1 MSNHSTQSWG
11 FRPKVIATD
20 LDGTIVSS
28 YDRISDRTI
37 AAFTKARDL
46 GVEIF
51 FVTGRPPRWMPEIKA
66 AFGFGHAI
74 CANGALHYDLL
85 DGNVIEEWLIPISNQ
100 VEAVTKL
107 RQAVPSIS
115 FATEYRDEFHH
126 ENAYIPR
133 WDVGVDHHPVEAI
146 EAKLTEPA
154 FKLLARCSHHEL
166 TSDELLAIAKKE
178 IGHLV
183 TITHS
188 NAGESLLEISA
199 IDVSKGKTLARLT
212 ERMGFT
218 SADVVTFGDN
228 PNDFSMLE
236 WADRSWAM
244 SDGHPDGP
252 KHAKFVAAAH
262 HQDGVAIVIEQLL
275 ELPTN

>member
-1 MSNHSTQSWG
+1 M
-11 FRPKVIATD
+11 
-20 LDGTIVSS
+20 
-28 YDRISDRTI
+28 
-37 AAFTKARDL
+37 
-46 GVEIF
+46 
-51 FVTGRPPRWMPEIKA
+51 
-66 AFGFGHAI
+66 
-74 CANGALHYDLL
+74 
-85 DGNVIEEWLIPISNQ
+85 
-100 VEAVTKL
+100 
-107 RQAVPSIS
+107 
-115 FATEYRDEFHH
+115 
-126 ENAYIPR
+126 
-133 WDVGVDHHPVEAI
+133 
-146 EAKLTEPA
+146 
-154 FKLLARCSHHEL
+154 
-166 TSDELLAIAKKE
+166 E

-199 IDVSKGKTLARLT
+199 LDVSKGKTLARLT

-275 ELPTN
+275 ELPTY

>member
-1 MSNHSTQSWG
+1 MKSTKDSLG
-11 FRPKVIATD
+11 LRPKVIATD

-28 YDRISDRTI
+28 YDHITDRTI
-37 AAFTKARDL
+37 AAFTRAQNM
-46 GVEIF
+46 GIEIF
-51 FVTGRPPRWMPEIKA
+51 FVTGRPPRWMLEVKA

-85 DGNVIEEWLIPISNQ
+85 KGTVIEEWLIPIANQ
-100 VEAVTKL
+100 REAVATL
-107 RQAVPSIS
+107 RRAVPSIS
-115 FATEYRDEFHH
+115 FATEYGNEFHH
-126 ENAYIPR
+126 ESSYIPR
-133 WDVGVDHHPVEAI
+133 WDVGMEIQPVALI
-146 EAKLTEPA
+146 EEKLTKPA
-154 FKLLARCSHHEL
+154 FKLLARCSNHEF
-166 TSDELLAIAKKE
+166 TSDQLLSIAQKE

-188 NAGESLLEISA
+188 SGQDSLLEISA

-212 ERMGFT
+212 KRMGFT

-244 SDGHPDGP
+244 SDGHPEGP
-252 KHAKFVAAAH
+252 KHAKFVAEAH
-262 HQDGVAIVIEQLL
+262 HQDGVAQVIEELL
-275 ELPTN
+275 ELPID